1 MLRYTVTKDFNTG
14 KLTVNDIK
22 FEPIVTHYVNG
33 SHDVQIF
40 KLSQYNDDLA
50 KRQSGRLKDSK
61 FSVSYIKEFVS
72 GIIDG
77 QFLDS

>member
-1 MLRYTVTKDFNTG
+1 MGFSPTG
-14 KLTVNDIK
+14 ASVVLGGG
-22 FEPIVTHYVNG
+22 FFYAQNG